1 MNLTSIVGKLFV
13 PRQKE
18 LERHFTDGEQLQKQ
32 VLNRLLAQGAHT
44 EYGRKYDFANIH
56 SYEEFT
62 RLVPQTAYEELAP
75 WIDRMRHGERNVL
88 WPGLVTWFA
97 KSSGTTNDKSKFI
110 PVTREGL
117 KNIHY
122 RGSKDAVAFYFEN
135 NPKSSMFDGK
145 ALILGGSHQPNYNV
159 AHSLVGDLSAIL
171 I

>member
-1 MNLTSIVGKLFV
+1 MFCARFFVTLVSPKLLPFGNEIKNFGFCFAFRSLIRNFAPNMNLTSIVGKLFV

-32 VLNRLLAQGAHT
+32 VLNRLLAQGANT

-117 KNIHY
+117 KNIHF
-122 RGSKDAVAFYFEN
+122 RGSKDALF
-135 NPKSSMFDGK
+135 
-145 ALILGGSHQPNYNV
+145 
-159 AHSLVGDLSAIL
+159 
-171 I
+171 

>member
-62 RLVPQTAYEELAP
+62 KLVPQTAYEE
-75 WIDRMRHGERNVL
+75 
-88 WPGLVTWFA
+88 
-97 KSSGTTNDKSKFI
+97 
-110 PVTREGL
+110 
-117 KNIHY
+117 
-122 RGSKDAVAFYFEN
+122 FE
-135 NPKSSMFDGK
+135 SD
-145 ALILGGSHQPNYNV
+145 LI
-159 AHSLVGDLSAIL
+159 VGIL
-171 I
+171 IQDSKPQYPEKYRQDGQYQLHRVAVLRF